1 MRLQAVVLALL
12 LSSCAPSKHAW
23 KALNAPHKYYVVQPY
38 TRCMWESEAPN
49 AAAFHSEKC
58 EGK

>member
-1 MRLQAVVLALL
+1 MYAVIGIALL
-12 LSSCAPSKHAW
+12 LSACAPSKNAW

-49 AAAFHSEKC
+49 AAAFHSREDC
-58 EGK
+58 GK